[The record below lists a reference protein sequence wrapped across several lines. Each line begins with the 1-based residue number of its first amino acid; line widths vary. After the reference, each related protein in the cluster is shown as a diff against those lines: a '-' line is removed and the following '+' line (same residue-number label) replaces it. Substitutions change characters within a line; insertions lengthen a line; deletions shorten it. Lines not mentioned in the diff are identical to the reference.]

1 MEDRLTRMVA
11 RNDKQCAIMLHNI
24 RKAKEMKQMFK
35 KIRFLRKDK
44 SQGGLN
50 RIEVPVDEEDD
61 PKTCTK
67 WRAVDIPDEILD
79 LLRKRNQK
87 HYGQSHKVIHS
98 RSPLSEHI
106 DFTASTASAEMIF
119 EGD

>member
-1 MEDRLTRMVA
+1 MEDILTRTVA
-11 RNDKQCAIMLHNI
+11 RNGKQCATILCNI

-50 RIEVPVDEEDD
+50 RIEVPVGEADD

-67 WRAVDIPDEILD
+67 WQAVDMPDEILD

-87 HYGQSHKVIHS
+87 RFGQSQGEETK
-98 RSPLSEHI
+98 PL
-106 DFTASTASAEMIF
+106 
-119 EGD
+119 

>member
-1 MEDRLTRMVA
+1 
-11 RNDKQCAIMLHNI
+11 MLHNI

-67 WRAVDIPDEILD
+67 WRAVDMPDEILD
-79 LLRKRNQK
+79 LLRKRNSQTLWPIPQ
-87 HYGQSHKVIHS
+87 GST
-98 RSPLSEHI
+98 P
-106 DFTASTASAEMIF
+106 FTVPPPV
-119 EGD
+119 